1 MLFKFCKKINDL
13 QTIIVIMFYNK
24 IFIYEAIQYFSF
36 KILTGIRLMIYIIFQ
51 FLFGHRILNLNFFKK
66 TAVIK

>member
-1 MLFKFCKKINDL
+1 
-13 QTIIVIMFYNK
+13 MFYNK